1 MSNNRLVKSSACLL
15 DKWQINQKNDC
26 INTESQFPRLTRL
39 TYLMCGFSSN
49 DFMADVGDRKFK
61 RQKTP
66 MEIAAE
72 YADSLYEPEQWSR
85 WENIITY

>member
-1 MSNNRLVKSSACLL
+1 
-15 DKWQINQKNDC
+15 
-26 INTESQFPRLTRL
+26 
-39 TYLMCGFSSN
+39 MCGFSSN

-66 MEIAAE
+66 KEIAAE

-85 WENIITY
+85 WENIIYNLLAL

>member
-1 MSNNRLVKSSACLL
+1 MGKNRVLGFLAKSSFPRNA
-15 DKWQINQKNDC
+15 QKKSLGC

-49 DFMADVGDRKFK
+49 DFMGEEGFNVGDRKFK

-66 MEIAAE
+66 KEIAAE

-85 WENIITY
+85 

>member
-1 MSNNRLVKSSACLL
+1 MSKNRLVKLSARYYLT
-15 DKWQINQKNDC
+15 QKKI
-26 INTESQFPRLTRL
+26 INTEGQFPRLTRL

-66 MEIAAE
+66 KEIAAE

-85 WENIITY
+85 

>member
-1 MSNNRLVKSSACLL
+1 MSNNRLVKLSAARSTKKI
-15 DKWQINQKNDC
+15 DGC

-66 MEIAAE
+66 KEIAAE

-85 WENIITY
+85 WENIT

>member
-1 MSNNRLVKSSACLL
+1 MSKNRLVKLSASYLTNA
-15 DKWQINQKNDC
+15 KSTKKNDSC
-26 INTESQFPRLTRL
+26 INAESQFPRLTRL

-66 MEIAAE
+66 KEIAAE

-85 WENIITY
+85 